1 MWKYT
6 VFQAE
11 STWKLVEIPNLRY
24 IFWIGES
31 ASYPNSPET
40 GTRPQSVASGESSFN
55 SPHQDE
61 EEIKISSPI
70 KSDLLK
76 VDENKPVSGKVSIAM
91 NDLLESLLDHT
102 NMDTKDEHLSD
113 IPQTSTV
120 TKKDDMNGNMF
131 LNINICKRHINAPT
145 IFFYAWKSICTKYN
159 TV

>member
-1 MWKYT
+1 M
-6 VFQAE
+6 
-11 STWKLVEIPNLRY
+11 
-24 IFWIGES
+24 
-31 ASYPNSPET
+31 
-40 GTRPQSVASGESSFN
+40 ASGESSFN
-55 SPHQDE
+55 LPHQDE

-120 TKKDDMNGNMF
+120 TKKDDMNGNMS
-131 LNINICKRHINAPT
+131 LNINICKRHINA
-145 IFFYAWKSICTKYN
+145 IFFMHENQYVQRSVCLSIKAEPLEQVAEYRNLFESMVQTRI
-159 TV
+159 VFI